1 MRITPLEIR
10 QKTFEKIFRGYDKD
24 EVTAFLTLLSQE
36 WEKISDEKKML
47 ELKYEQSQK
56 ESEKLRQVEGSLF
69 RTLKSAEDTGAAIIE
84 EANKTAESILSDAR
98 AKAAAITSDAEE
110 QVRQKIDAAESHAKN
125 VLDNMKKD
133 VVALVENYET
143 LLAQREIVMKNLK
156 SIAAETF
163 EAVNIA
169 EEELQH
175 IDVSAHA
182 KAIEELD
189 RLDSSIMAS
198 GGNYQDTK
206 QTIVREFGSDEEEI
220 LDEAPEEDF
229 PEAVEEPQAVEEI
242 SGETLEEQSDPVE
255 EDPVV
260 EEKERKKESGSFFDQ
275 FD

>member
-47 ELKYEQSQK
+47 ELKYEQAQK

-69 RTLKSAEDTGAAIIE
+69 RTLKSAEDTGAAIVE
-84 EANKTAESILSDAR
+84 EANKTAEMILNEAR
-98 AKAAAITSDAEE
+98 EKAAAVTADAEKLA
-110 QVRQKIDAAESHAKN
+110 RQRIDAAESRAKA
-125 VLDNMKKD
+125 VLGGLKQDMSS
-133 VVALVENYET
+133 LIENYET
-143 LLAQREIVMKNLK
+143 LLAQREIVVKNLK

-175 IDVSAHA
+175 IDITAHA
-182 KAIEELD
+182 KALDELD
-189 RLDSSIMAS
+189 RVDSSTIS
-198 GGNYQDTK
+198 PENPYYETK
-206 QTIVREFGSDEEEI
+206 QTTVTAFQPDEEKVDQVGE
-220 LDEAPEEDF
+220 EEDMGD
-229 PEAVEEPQAVEEI
+229 PDEQPQAADDLA
-242 SGETLEEQSDPVE
+242 GEVLEEESE
-255 EDPVV
+255 PVV
-260 EEKERKKESGSFFDQ
+260 EGKEKKKESGSFFDQ

>member
-69 RTLKSAEDTGAAIIE
+69 RTLKSAEDTGAEIIE
-84 EANKTAESILSDAR
+84 EAHKAAESIIHDAR
-98 AKAAAITSDAEE
+98 QKAADVTSEAER
-110 QVRQKIDAAESHAKN
+110 QARQKVESAESYAKT
-125 VLDNMKKD
+125 VLDNLKKD
-133 VVALVENYET
+133 VAALIENYET
-143 LLAQREIVMKNLK
+143 LSAQREIVIKNLK

-175 IDVSAHA
+175 IDVTAHA
-182 KAIEELD
+182 KALEELERVD
-189 RLDSSIMAS
+189 PSVIISDSI
-198 GGNYQDTK
+198 YHETK
-206 QTIVREFGSDEEEI
+206 QTIITAFEPEEEMVDQA
-220 LDEAPEEDF
+220 DEGDHMADPDEQ
-229 PEAVEEPQAVEEI
+229 PQAADDIPDEVVAEESKPIVE
-242 SGETLEEQSDPVE
+242 GK
-255 EDPVV
+255 
-260 EEKERKKESGSFFDQ
+260 EKKKESGSFFDQ

>member
-84 EANKTAESILSDAR
+84 EANNTAELILKDAR
-98 AKAAAITSDAEE
+98 EKADAVTSDAE
-110 QVRQKIDAAESHAKN
+110 RQAREKIDAAESHAN
-125 VLDNMKKD
+125 MVLGKLRQD
-133 VVALVENYET
+133 VSALVENYET
-143 LLAQREIVMKNLK
+143 LIAQRDIVIKNLK

-175 IDVSAHA
+175 IDITAHA
-182 KAIEELD
+182 NAIEGLD
-189 RLDSSIMAS
+189 RLESSPDAS
-198 GGNYQDTK
+198 GSPYHEPK
-206 QTIVREFGSDEEEI
+206 QTIITAFEPEQEEIVEEVEEEP
-220 LDEAPEEDF
+220 EAMDHPEEN
-229 PEAVEEPQAVEEI
+229 PAEEI
-242 SGETLEEQSDPVE
+242 EEKPEPVM
-255 EDPVV
+255 
-260 EEKERKKESGSFFDQ
+260 EEKEKKRESGSFFDQ

>member
-84 EANKTAESILSDAR
+84 EANKTAELILKDAR
-98 AKAAAITSDAEE
+98 EKADALTADAER
-110 QVRQKIDAAESHAKN
+110 QARQKVDAAESHAKT
-125 VLDNMKKD
+125 VLDGLKQD
-133 VVALVENYET
+133 VASLIENYET
-143 LLAQREIVMKNLK
+143 LLAQRDIVIKNLR

-175 IDVSAHA
+175 LDITAHA
-182 KAIEELD
+182 NAVDNLD
-189 RLDSSIMAS
+189 RLAATSDSSGS
-198 GGNYQDTK
+198 VYHEGK
-206 QTIVREFGSDEEEI
+206 QTIITEVEPETEATVEEVEEEQ
-220 LDEAPEEDF
+220 
-229 PEAVEEPQAVEEI
+229 PEALAEAEENPMDPREENP
-242 SGETLEEQSDPVE
+242 EPVA
-255 EDPVV
+255 
-260 EEKERKKESGSFFDQ
+260 EEKEKKRESGSFFDQ

>member
-24 EVTAFLTLLSQE
+24 EVTAFLILLSQE

-84 EANKTAESILSDAR
+84 EANKTAELILNDAR
-98 AKAAAITSDAEE
+98 AKAVVVTSDAE
-110 QVRQKIDAAESHAKN
+110 QQARQKIDTAESHAKT
-125 VLDNMKKD
+125 VLDNLKHD
-133 VVALVENYET
+133 VSALVENYET
-143 LLAQREIVMKNLK
+143 LLAQREIVVKNLK

-169 EEELQH
+169 DEELQH
-175 IDVSAHA
+175 IDITAHA
-182 KAIEELD
+182 NAIEQLD
-189 RLDSSIMAS
+189 RIDSSA
-198 GGNYQDTK
+198 GNPSSSSSYHEAR
-206 QTIVREFGSDEEEI
+206 QTIVTAFEPEQEE
-220 LDEAPEEDF
+220 LVDEAPEMEAAEAIDQ
-229 PEAVEEPQAVEEI
+229 PEESPDEIVEERTE
-242 SGETLEEQSDPVE
+242 PVI
-255 EDPVV
+255 
-260 EEKERKKESGSFFDQ
+260 EEKVKKRESGSFFDQ

>member
-84 EANKTAESILSDAR
+84 EANHTAELIINDAH
-98 AKAAAITSDAEE
+98 AKAKAVTSDAE
-110 QVRQKIDAAESHAKN
+110 RQAREKIDAAESHAN
-125 VLDNMKKD
+125 IVLGKLRQD
-133 VVALVENYET
+133 VSALVENYET
-143 LLAQREIVMKNLK
+143 LIAQRDIVIKNLK

-175 IDVSAHA
+175 IDISTHA
-182 KAIEELD
+182 NAIEQLD
-189 RLDSSIMAS
+189 RLDPSRGSS
-198 GGNYQDTK
+198 GNSYQEIR
-206 QTIVREFGSDEEEI
+206 QTIVTSFEPEQEEE
-220 LDEAPEEDF
+220 EK
-229 PEAVEEPQAVEEI
+229 
-242 SGETLEEQSDPVE
+242 
-255 EDPVV
+255 VV
-260 EEKERKKESGSFFDQ
+260 EEVPESEAQEAGDQLEGSPDEIIDEKQEPVMEEKDKKRESGSFFDQ

>member
-84 EANKTAESILSDAR
+84 EANHTAELILNDAH
-98 AKAAAITSDAEE
+98 AKAETVTSDAE
-110 QVRQKIDAAESHAKN
+110 RQAREKIDAAESHAN
-125 VLDNMKKD
+125 AVLENLRHD
-133 VVALVENYET
+133 VSALVENYET
-143 LLAQREIVMKNLK
+143 LLAQRDIVIKNLK

-163 EAVNIA
+163 EVVNIA
-169 EEELQH
+169 EDELQH
-175 IDVSAHA
+175 IDISAHA
-182 KAIEELD
+182 NAIEQLD
-189 RLDSSIMAS
+189 RLDSSTNTS
-198 GGNYQDTK
+198 DSNYPEIK
-206 QTIVREFGSDEEEI
+206 QTIVTAFEPEREE
-220 LDEAPEEDF
+220 
-229 PEAVEEPQAVEEI
+229 
-242 SGETLEEQSDPVE
+242 
-255 EDPVV
+255 VV
-260 EEKERKKESGSFFDQ
+260 EEVPEAETAAAMDQPEESPDEVIEERQEPVMEEKEKKRESGSFFDQ

>member
-84 EANKTAESILSDAR
+84 EAHKAAESILNDAR
-98 AKAAAITSDAEE
+98 KKAADVTSDAE
-110 QVRQKIDAAESHAKN
+110 RQARQQIDSAESHAKL
-125 VLDNMKKD
+125 VLDNLKKD
-133 VVALVENYET
+133 VAALIENYET
-143 LLAQREIVMKNLK
+143 LSAQREIVIKNLK

-175 IDVSAHA
+175 IDVAAHA
-182 KAIEELD
+182 KAIEELH
-189 RLDSSIMAS
+189 RVESYPIGS
-198 GGNYQDTK
+198 GSHYHEVK
-206 QTIVREFGSDEEEI
+206 QTIVTGYEPDEEMV
-220 LDEAPEEDF
+220 DEASAEEDT
-229 PEAVEEPQAVEEI
+229 AGAIEEPQAVVAIAE
-242 SGETLEEQSDPVE
+242 ETLGEEQE
-255 EDPVV
+255 PVV
-260 EEKERKKESGSFFDQ
+260 EEKEKKKESGSFFDQ
-275 FD
+275 FE